1 VEINLHSNDFL
12 GGNDRDFGGFF
23 EDGHAIIAP
32 QFLIEIFLT
41 PKLRESTMKK
51 VMTTAALFAMFGLT
65 GCASILNEKTQAV
78 NVSAS
83 NGKEIVGTVDGA
95 TFKAP
100 GIVNLT
106 RENKNKVFLVT
117 TDGCAKETVAE
128 KSVDG
133 KFFINI
139 LTGGTLGSSTDYSTE
154 KMWRYS
160 ENVVVSCK

>member
-1 VEINLHSNDFL
+1 
-12 GGNDRDFGGFF
+12 
-23 EDGHAIIAP
+23 
-32 QFLIEIFLT
+32 
-41 PKLRESTMKK
+41 MKK
-51 VMTTAALFAMFGLT
+51 IALITALVAMSAMT
-65 GCASILNEKTQAV
+65 GCASILNDKTQAV

-83 NGKEIVGTVDGA
+83 NGKEITGTVDGA

-100 GIVNLT
+100 GVVNLT

-117 TDGCAKETVAE
+117 TEGCAKETVAE
-128 KSVDG
+128 KGVDG

-139 LTGGTLGSSTDYSTE
+139 LTGGTFGSSTDYSTE

>member
-1 VEINLHSNDFL
+1 MAMS
-12 GGNDRDFGGFF
+12 
-23 EDGHAIIAP
+23 AI
-32 QFLIEIFLT
+32 
-41 PKLRESTMKK
+41 
-51 VMTTAALFAMFGLT
+51 AASFAIT

-83 NGKEIVGTVDGA
+83 NGKEIAGTVDGVA
-95 TFKAP
+95 FKGP

-106 RENKNKVFLVT
+106 RENKNKIFMVT
-117 TDGCAKETVAE
+117 TEGCAKETVAE
-128 KSVDG
+128 KGVDG